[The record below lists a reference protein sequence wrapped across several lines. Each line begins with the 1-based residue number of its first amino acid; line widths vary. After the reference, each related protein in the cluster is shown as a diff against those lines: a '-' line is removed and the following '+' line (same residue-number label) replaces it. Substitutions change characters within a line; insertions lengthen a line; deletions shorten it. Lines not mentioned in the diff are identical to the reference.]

1 MGLGGRRHD
10 DDVQPLPPG
19 LESRPARAEAGSAA
33 GKQLPAFA
41 FFVLPGRFL
50 PPGYLA
56 ALPSPAIPLLWQVF
70 EVPII
75 QDTQK

>member
-10 DDVQPLPPG
+10 DVQPLPPG
-19 LESRPARAEAGSAA
+19 LGGRPARAEAGSGA
-33 GKQLPAFA
+33 GKQLAAFA
-41 FFVLPGRFL
+41 FFALPGRFL

-56 ALPSPAIPLLWQVF
+56 DLPSPAIPLLWRVF

-75 QDTQK
+75 RDTQK